1 MLPPLMSESMEAEA
15 DEHEVTCAARRAV
28 VELLAQRL
36 KVCCV
41 RKTDIGLFVANA
53 IRINQRHEVL
63 APCELG

>member
-36 KVCCV
+36 KAEMAALEVCEGPRR
-41 RKTDIGLFVANA
+41 RKRRV
-53 IRINQRHEVL
+53 V
-63 APCELG
+63 PKV